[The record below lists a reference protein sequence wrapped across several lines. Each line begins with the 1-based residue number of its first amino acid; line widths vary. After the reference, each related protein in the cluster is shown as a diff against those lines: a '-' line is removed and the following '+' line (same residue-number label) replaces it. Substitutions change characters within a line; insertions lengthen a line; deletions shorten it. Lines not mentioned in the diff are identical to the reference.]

1 MVVAAEHDP
10 SFADLPPEL
19 ERLHDGPE
27 EVEVVTGSSEHG
39 KEFVLRRTDPMIDRV
54 LAFLA
59 GSGR

>member
-1 MVVAAEHDP
+1 M
-10 SFADLPPEL
+10 
-19 ERLHDGPE
+19 
-27 EVEVVTGSSEHG
+27 VTGSSAHG

>member
-1 MVVAAEHDP
+1 
-10 SFADLPPEL
+10 
-19 ERLHDGPE
+19 
-27 EVEVVTGSSEHG
+27 VVTGSSDHG